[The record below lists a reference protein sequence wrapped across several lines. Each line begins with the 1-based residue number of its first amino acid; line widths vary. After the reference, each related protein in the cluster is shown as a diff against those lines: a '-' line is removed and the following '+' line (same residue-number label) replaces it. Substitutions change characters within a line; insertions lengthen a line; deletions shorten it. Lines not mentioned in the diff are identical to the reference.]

1 MHSESYRIIPDRH
14 NFLSFLQT
22 LELSPEQNAC
32 IRKIPLDY
40 VEINERTNTW
50 KISYGVETN
59 PLEEQN
65 LMAVAK
71 KIAAACCVEEVSF
84 INEKA
89 RDVYPPC
96 EEDKP
101 RDSVDVAFL
110 CPKCRKW
117 KSFLFRKNRRNCWT
131 RMKNPWMRPRK

>member
-71 KIAAACCVEEVSF
+71 KIAAALL
-84 INEKA
+84 
-89 RDVYPPC
+89 R
-96 EEDKP
+96 
-101 RDSVDVAFL
+101 
-110 CPKCRKW
+110 
-117 KSFLFRKNRRNCWT
+117 
-131 RMKNPWMRPRK
+131 

>member
-65 LMAVAK
+65 L
-71 KIAAACCVEEVSF
+71 ICSSRGLVST
-84 INEKA
+84 
-89 RDVYPPC
+89 P
-96 EEDKP
+96 
-101 RDSVDVAFL
+101 
-110 CPKCRKW
+110 
-117 KSFLFRKNRRNCWT
+117 
-131 RMKNPWMRPRK
+131 

>member
-50 KISYGVETN
+50 KIS
-59 PLEEQN
+59 
-65 LMAVAK
+65 
-71 KIAAACCVEEVSF
+71 
-84 INEKA
+84 
-89 RDVYPPC
+89 
-96 EEDKP
+96 
-101 RDSVDVAFL
+101 
-110 CPKCRKW
+110 
-117 KSFLFRKNRRNCWT
+117 
-131 RMKNPWMRPRK
+131 